1 MMVGE
6 LYRALSVVFN
16 QFNALNAHIY
26 YRRTHTPILLHT
38 CHIANSGINLYP
50 VSLDFCRE
58 FILLNRYI
66 ELLLGFGPHIPIEY
80 YRYMTYTAPRGSR
93 LATEN
98 CGETIF
104 VANHLRFSTLLC
116 KFNYIRVRIL

>member
-16 QFNALNAHIY
+16 ALNVY

-38 CHIANSGINLYP
+38 CHIANSGTNLYA
-50 VSLDFCRE
+50 VSLDFCKE
-58 FILLNRYI
+58 FIFVKSLYRSIVRLRTAHTYKVCI
-66 ELLLGFGPHIPIEY
+66 Y
-80 YRYMTYTAPRGSR
+80 YRYMTYTATSSSR

-98 CGETIF
+98 CGKTIF
-104 VANHLRFSTLLC
+104 VENHLRFSTFLC

>member
-16 QFNALNAHIY
+16 ALNAHILSTY
-26 YRRTHTPILLHT
+26 LYTFIPIQLHT
-38 CHIANSGINLYP
+38 CHIENSGINLYP
-50 VSLDFCRE
+50 VSLDFRRE

-66 ELLLGFGPHIPIEY
+66 NLLLGFGPHIPIEY
-80 YRYMTYTAPRGSR
+80 YRYMTYTALRGSR

-98 CGETIF
+98 FGEMIF
-104 VANHLRFSTLLC
+104 ENHLHFSTFLC